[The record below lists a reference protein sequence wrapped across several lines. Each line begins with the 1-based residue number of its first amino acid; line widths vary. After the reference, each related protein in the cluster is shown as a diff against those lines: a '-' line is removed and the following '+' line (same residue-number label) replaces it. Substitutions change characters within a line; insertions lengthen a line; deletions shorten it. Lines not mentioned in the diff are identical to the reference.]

1 MSDVIRFAAAR
12 RTARGSQ
19 HAGWLDGGTL
29 HAYDAPVPTDG
40 DTALTTQTL
49 LAVYSLP
56 SPAGTVTDGVFT
68 AGSIAAATNLANGT
82 VAFVRAYDASDVEI
96 GDYDVGTV
104 GSGEAVEI
112 DNLSFVAGSLST
124 ITSFTVTEG

>member
-1 MSDVIRFAAAR
+1 MSDVIRFTTAR
-12 RTARGSQ
+12 RTLRGSL
-19 HAGWLDGGTL
+19 HAGWLDGGEL
-29 HAYDAPVPTDG
+29 HAYTAPVPTDG

-49 LAVYSLP
+49 LAVYDLP
-56 SPAGTVTDGVFT
+56 SPAGTVTNGVFT
-68 AGSIAAATNLANGT
+68 AAAIAPATNLADGT
-82 VAFVRAYDASDVEI
+82 VAFVRAFDSSDVEI

-104 GSGEAVEI
+104 GSGEAVEV

>member
-1 MSDVIRFAAAR
+1 MSDVIRFTTAR
-12 RTARGSQ
+12 RTLRGSL
-19 HAGWLDGGTL
+19 HAGWLDGGEL
-29 HAYDAPVPTDG
+29 HAYTAPVPTDG

-49 LAVYSLP
+49 LAVYDLP
-56 SPAGTVTDGVFT
+56 SPAGTVTNGVFT
-68 AGSIAAATNLANGT
+68 AAAIAPATNLADGT
-82 VAFVRAYDASDVEI
+82 VAFVRAFDSSDVEI